1 MIAAYCILLATSCCP
16 AADVPSA
23 RVADTIRL
31 EVGSPEINGK
41 VYEPHA
47 ARVRVRVGDDD
58 RIVAEWT
65 NELSVG
71 DSAGRAIHR
80 WITKGTQYP
89 ANGSPLTWEIHQ
101 TYDAVTLAPYGY
113 VARAA
118 NGTVSRLRIDGRR
131 VSGTRRLAG
140 DTADRQIEMT
150 IDRPGFIAS
159 ASDLIPLAAGLAEG
173 KVMTAP
179 VWGPSMQKSELR
191 IFTVV
196 SRGPIKVEGTE
207 VTAWKIEERGY
218 DDRKLVATWW
228 MTEGSPY
235 MVYGE
240 VPMANGQV
248 RRMTEVA
255 IPRPVQ

>member
-1 MIAAYCILLATSCCP
+1 MITAYCILLAGWCC
-16 AADVPSA
+16 AAPVSLPTVP
-23 RVADTIRL
+23 DTIRL

-47 ARVRVRVGDDD
+47 ARVRVRLGDDD

-71 DSAGRAIHR
+71 DSAGRPIHR

-89 ANGSPLTWEIHQ
+89 ANGTPLNWEIYQ

-113 VARAA
+113 VARSA
-118 NGTVSRLRIDGRR
+118 NGTVTKLRIDRKR
-131 VSGTRRLAG
+131 AYGTRRLAG
-140 DTADRQIEMT
+140 DTADRQVEIA

-159 ASDLIPLAAGLAEG
+159 ASDLIPLAAGLSAG

-191 IFTVV
+191 IFTVLN
-196 SRGPIKVEGTE
+196 RETIKVEGTD
-207 VTAWKIEERGY
+207 VSAWKIEERNY
-218 DDRKLVATWW
+218 DDKKLVATWW
-228 MTEGSPY
+228 MTEASPY

-240 VPMANGQV
+240 VPMPNGQI

-255 IPRPVQ
+255 IPRPVP